1 MSPTTH
7 FCIRKVHECMC
18 GLWYRHACDMADDN
32 QPNENPFNL
41 PSTPNV
47 STTFLHIATDNQI
60 NESDWTDTSHNMN
73 SSAQNPEVLPV
84 VW

>member
-1 MSPTTH
+1 MKMSKHSIIYHKHSTFLVLMSPTTH

-60 NESDWTDTSHNMN
+60 NESD
-73 SSAQNPEVLPV
+73 
-84 VW
+84 